1 MFLRMDHV
9 GMSVKN
15 MEKVIAFYQDIIGME
30 KVFDRIFDSPLANI
44 IGERG
49 AKARVVHM
57 RLQDSIVEL
66 FDYDHPKGR
75 SPSTDQSQSDFGLTH
90 IGFMVSDFN
99 ETYEQLKAKGVKFLG
114 NPVEIRPGVPVAYFH
129 GAEYEI
135 CEMREIQD
143 SQ

>member
-1 MFLRMDHV
+1 MFLRMDHA

-15 MEKVIAFYQDIIGME
+15 MEKVISFYQDIIGME
-30 KVFDRIFDSPLANI
+30 KVFDRSFDSPLANI
-44 IGERG
+44 IGERD
-49 AKARVVHM
+49 AKARIVHM
-57 RLQDSIVEL
+57 RLQDSVVEL

-75 SPSTDQSQSDFGLTH
+75 LPSSDQNQSDFGLTH
-90 IGFMVSDFN
+90 IGFMVQDFH

-114 NPVEIRPGVPVAYFH
+114 KPVEIRPGVYVAYFH